1 MSEILG
7 ALFKNLVALIGVA
20 AVAMVLYNVFG
31 TSKTSNAINDLT
43 QLQTNVQALYST
55 QTSFSSLTNAV
66 VIAGGLAPTG
76 MNNGGTLRNP
86 WSGAVTV
93 NVNATDSTTFD
104 VTEAAV
110 PADACAK
117 IATNTPAVVKLS
129 INGMDKPLPIEAGS
143 AVTSCNLAANNL
155 TFTFGH

>member
-20 AVAMVLYNVFG
+20 AVAMILYSVFG
-31 TSKTSNAINDLT
+31 ASKTGNAINDLT

-55 QTSFSSLTNAV
+55 QTSFASLTNSV
-66 VIAGGLAPTG
+66 VTAGGLAPTG
-76 MNNGGTLRNP
+76 MNNGGTLVNP
-86 WSGAVTV
+86 WSGAVKV

-104 VTEAAV
+104 VTETGV
-110 PADACAK
+110 PSDACAK

-129 INGMDKPLPIEAGS
+129 INGANKPLPIEAGS
-143 AVTSCNLAANNL
+143 AVTSCSLAANTL
-155 TFTFGH
+155 IFTFGH